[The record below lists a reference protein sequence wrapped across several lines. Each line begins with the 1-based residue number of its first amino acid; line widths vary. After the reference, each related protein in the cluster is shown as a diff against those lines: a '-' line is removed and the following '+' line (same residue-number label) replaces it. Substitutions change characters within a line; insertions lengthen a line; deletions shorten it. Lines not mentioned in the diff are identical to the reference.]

1 MIRTIEINDDLSE
14 RVESAIDEVKQELLN
29 YLEANKPSLLP
40 DIGDVDYNGVI
51 HEIVDSCTPVYT
63 HHIDGLWYLH
73 KFALIEA
80 YDNAGVGDNPMDS
93 NGAAAIYYYIQQEV
107 YNWYSA
113 SAENIFNEWQES
125 QVEEKDQA
133 DG

>member
-14 RVESAIDEVKQELLN
+14 RVESAIYEVKQELLN

-40 DIGDVDYNGVI
+40 DIEDLNYNGLV

-63 HHIDGLWYLH
+63 YQIDALWYLH

-80 YDNAGVGDNPMDS
+80 YENAGVGDNPMES

-107 YNWYSA
+107 YAWYSD

>member
-1 MIRTIEINDDLSE
+1 MIRTIEINDDLDE
-14 RVESAIDEVKQELLN
+14 RVESAIDQVKQELVD

-40 DIGDVDYNGVI
+40 DINDLNYNGAI
-51 HEIVDSCTPVYT
+51 DEIVDSCTPVYT
-63 HHIDGLWYLH
+63 YQIDGLWYLH

-80 YDNAGVGDNPMDS
+80 YDNAGFGDNPMNS

-107 YNWYSA
+107 YSWYSD
-113 SAENIFNEWQES
+113 SAENIFNEWQENQES
-125 QVEEKDQA
+125 QV